1 MLDLTKRCTPGSEPK
16 VRPLSNFSV
25 RANVSVAAP
34 DGGFYPEDSP
44 QNQRRRALIGADA
57 RFSLWTDLIRRA
69 IRFQLNP
76 AHSIVEN
83 AELRRGRRRHI
94 DDAAVTKRSSAA
106 DPHRDRS
113 AGVERGDLD
122 QRAEWQRPVCRDQL
136 A

>member
-1 MLDLTKRCTPGSEPK
+1 MLDLKKRCTPGSEPK

-25 RANVSVAAP
+25 RANVSVGAP

-57 RFSLWTDLIRRA
+57 RFSLWADLIRRA

-83 AELRRGRRRHI
+83 AELRRCRRRHV
-94 DDAAVTKRSSAA
+94 DDAAVAERTSAA
-106 DPHRDRS
+106 DAHCDGP
-113 AGVERGDLD
+113 AGVERGNLD
-122 QRAEWQRPVCRDQL
+122 QRTDRQRPVCRDQF